1 MEHRCNE
8 KPLRKKELEVKKESS
23 SVDNRILSLLEED
36 RNTAIA
42 EIQSQYW
49 RYLLSIANGILRD
62 EQDAEECVNDVLV
75 HLWHKT
81 LPAENTSFKAYLSKI
96 TRNQAITYLRTKQ
109 RKKRGGGITMISYE
123 ELADCIPEQDSY
135 TSEEEDEALREKL
148 NTFLNGLTK
157 EKRLIFMK
165 RYWRSY
171 TVAEIAKQIGKNE
184 RYVTNQLYVMRQ
196 KLKRHLDG
204 KDE

>member
-1 MEHRCNE
+1 MEQRCNE
-8 KPLRKKELEVKKESS
+8 KSLRKKELEVKKESS

-36 RNTAIA
+36 RNAAIA

-75 HLWHKT
+75 HLWNKS
-81 LPAENTSFKAYLSKI
+81 LPAENTSFKAYLSKM

-123 ELADCIPEQDSY
+123 ELADCIPERDSY
-135 TSEEEDEALREKL
+135 TSEEENEALREKL
-148 NTFLNGLTK
+148 NAFLNGLTK

-196 KLKRHLDG
+196 KLKQHLER